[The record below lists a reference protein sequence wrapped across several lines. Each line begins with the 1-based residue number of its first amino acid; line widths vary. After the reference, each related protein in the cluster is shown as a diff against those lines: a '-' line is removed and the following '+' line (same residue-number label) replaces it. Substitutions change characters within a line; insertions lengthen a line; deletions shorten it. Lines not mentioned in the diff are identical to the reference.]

1 MSTVSV
7 LARLFTATI
16 FPASPAG
23 AAGAAE
29 VAEAGEAVGAIFFSG
44 AGAGV
49 SSATTAPA
57 SPAVKLAN
65 RPSHNECLIDLI
77 IVMWIRS
84 GRAGG
89 RAKTPAPSPRP
100 SWFVGSILFSMLFA
114 LAIPLGKRRAAV
126 FVRSFPKP
134 KTCQR
139 NLLPCHIFAARPA
152 TDAPR
157 PGIRPRASQRQRAP
171 GGPTAA
177 APSDFL

>member
-29 VAEAGEAVGAIFFSG
+29 VAEVAEAGEVVGAVFFSG
-44 AGAGV
+44 AAAGV
-49 SSATTAPA
+49 SSAITAPA

-65 RPSHNECLIDLI
+65 RHSHNECLIDLI
-77 IVMWIRS
+77 IVLWIRS

-89 RAKTPAPSPRP
+89 QAKTPVPSPRP

-126 FVRSFPKP
+126 FVRSFLSRK
-134 KTCQR
+134 
-139 NLLPCHIFAARPA
+139 
-152 TDAPR
+152 
-157 PGIRPRASQRQRAP
+157 RAN
-171 GGPTAA
+171 
-177 APSDFL
+177 